1 MIPHRSTALLSV
13 IVFVALLLFIFSSS
27 PVPDAGEQSATGP
40 AKFVPTP
47 KLPSLSNFHLPSFRP
62 PSHEQPEEQ
71 TNSTHGES
79 KWYSTLEWLN
89 PFSSAITLDEN
100 RSVLPPLR
108 ERRPIYTY
116 YDAKY
121 NPNKANGKD
130 LKDLQNADAELLL
143 AWRRAWFAQG
153 FKPVVLTPGDAMKNP
168 NYEIVQKWKL
178 APKTQNEVFAWLAWG
193 HMGTGLL
200 ADFHCFPMARYDD
213 PMLSYLRRGTVPE
226 SITRF
231 ENLKNGLYAAD
242 KSRIDAAV
250 QSAVMKLDDKT
261 QSFID
266 LIAPESFKV
275 EPPSALAFYKSAAI
289 TSHYSAVHEK
299 MTQNPASGQLALVQ
313 LINSHLHNH
322 FHSSFPAGL
331 AVLKPFP
338 QHTTALVE
346 PALRLAKA
354 LIQCPES
361 PIPDSCP
368 PNEPDCRPCGS
379 GSAKQPMRIS
389 QPSTYKN
396 TTFLFTI
403 GTLPHPY
410 TLISLER
417 NSEEIT
423 TPQVRRETER
433 DAWLS
438 EVTKEHLGPEL
449 GSSYRGVIFKQVVAG
464 EDAVG
469 TSLWMT
475 VESLPAQA
483 GQSLPSELLDEFEW
497 QFGFKIP
504 RGSNIDPATENDK
517 DSAKSAQD
525 HTPSEQGVGKEYELI
540 QKARE
545 VIKNKETNR
554 INIKDVVE
562 AWNLADTE
570 VWRFVKAYRA
580 RSVVE
585 RKKWEEEEKAFAG
598 SRP

>member
-13 IVFVALLLFIFSSS
+13 IVFVALLLFIFSAS
-27 PVPDAGEQSATGP
+27 PAPDVAGDQAKATGP

-47 KLPSLSNFHLPSFRP
+47 KLPSLSTLRLPSFRP

-71 TNSTHGES
+71 SNSTHGES

-89 PFSSAITLDEN
+89 PFSSSITLDEG

-116 YDAKY
+116 YNAKY
-121 NPNKANGKD
+121 NPNKSNGKD
-130 LKDLQNADAELLL
+130 HKELQKADAELLL

-168 NYEIVQKWKL
+168 SYEIVQKLKL
-178 APKTQNEVFAWLAWG
+178 APKTENEVFGWLAWG

-213 PMLSYLRRGTVPE
+213 PMLSYLRRGSIPE

-231 ENLKNGLYAAD
+231 ENLKNALYAAD
-242 KSRIDAAV
+242 KTRIDAAI
-250 QSAVMKLDDKT
+250 QSAVLKLTDQT
-261 QSFID
+261 QSFVD
-266 LIAPESFKV
+266 LIEPEMFKA
-275 EPPSALAFYKSAAI
+275 ESPSALAFYKSGAI
-289 TSHYSAVHEK
+289 TSRYPSVHEK
-299 MTQNPASGQLALVQ
+299 IGQNPASGQRALVQ
-313 LINSHLHNH
+313 LINSHLHNN
-322 FHSSFPAGL
+322 FQNSFPAGL

-361 PIPDSCP
+361 PIPESCP
-368 PNEPDCRPCGS
+368 PNLPECRPC

-410 TLISLER
+410 TLISLKKS
-417 NSEEIT
+417 SEEIT
-423 TPQVRRETER
+423 TPQVRRETGR
-433 DAWLS
+433 DEWLY
-438 EVTKEHLGPEL
+438 EVTKDDLGPEL
-449 GSSYRGVIFKQVVAG
+449 GSSSRGVIFKQVVAG

-475 VESLPAQA
+475 VESLPADA
-483 GQSLPSELLDEFEW
+483 GQSLPAELLDEFEW

-504 RGSNIDPATENDK
+504 RGGKIDPATENNK
-517 DSAKSAQD
+517 ETAKSAQD

-540 QKARE
+540 RKARE
-545 VIKNKETNR
+545 VIKDKTTNR

-580 RSVVE
+580 RSVLE
-585 RKKWEEEEKAFAG
+585 RQKWEQEEKAFAG

>member
-27 PVPDAGEQSATGP
+27 PIPDAGQKEEVTGP

-71 TNSTHGES
+71 SNSTHGES

-89 PFSSAITLDEN
+89 PFSSSITLDEN
-100 RSVLPPLR
+100 RSVLPPF
-108 ERRPIYTY
+108 
-116 YDAKY
+116 
-121 NPNKANGKD
+121 AND
-130 LKDLQNADAELLL
+130 LKESQNADAQLLL

-153 FKPVVLTPGDAMKNP
+153 FRPVVLTPGDAMKNP
-168 NYEIVQKWKL
+168 NYEVVQKWKL
-178 APKTQNEVFAWLAWG
+178 TPKMENEVFSWLAWG

-213 PMLSYLRRGTVPE
+213 PILMYLRRGTVPE
-226 SITRF
+226 LITRF

-242 KSRIDAAV
+242 KSRIDVAV
-250 QSAVMKLDDKT
+250 QSAVLKLTDQT
-261 QSFID
+261 QSFVD
-266 LIAPESFKV
+266 LIEPESFKV
-275 EPPSALAFYKSAAI
+275 ESPSALAFYKSAAV
-289 TSHYSAVHEK
+289 TSNYPIIHEK
-299 MTQNPASGQLALVQ
+299 MGQNAATGQLALVQ
-313 LINSHLHNH
+313 LINSHLHNQ
-322 FHSSFPAGL
+322 FHISFPAGI

-354 LIQCPES
+354 LIECPES
-361 PIPDSCP
+361 PMPESCP
-368 PNEPDCRPCGS
+368 PNQPECHPCGA
-379 GSAKQPMRIS
+379 AKQPMRIS
-389 QPSTYKN
+389 QPPTYKN

-410 TLISLER
+410 TLISLQR

-423 TPQVRRETER
+423 VPQIRRETTR

-438 EVTKEHLGPEL
+438 DVTKEHLGLEL

-469 TSLWMT
+469 NSLWMT
-475 VESLPAQA
+475 VESLSAQA
-483 GQSLPSELLDEFEW
+483 GQSLPGELLDEFEW

-504 RGSNIDPATENDK
+504 RGGRIDPATENNK
-517 DSAKSAQD
+517 ETAKSAQD

-540 QKARE
+540 QKARDI
-545 VIKNKETNR
+545 IKNKNTDH
-554 INIKDVVE
+554 NIKDVVE

-585 RKKWEEEEKAFAG
+585 RRKWEEEEKAFAG

>member
-27 PVPDAGEQSATGP
+27 PVPDAEQNEEATGP

-71 TNSTHGES
+71 SNSTHGES

-89 PFSSAITLDEN
+89 PFSSSITLDEN

-116 YDAKY
+116 YNAKY
-121 NPNKANGKD
+121 NPNKANGKE
-130 LKDLQNADAELLL
+130 LKELQNADAELLL

-153 FKPVVLTPGDAMKNP
+153 FRPVVLTPGDAMKNP
-168 NYEIVQKWKL
+168 NYEVVQKLKL
-178 APKTQNEVFAWLAWG
+178 ASKMENEVFSWLAWG

-213 PMLSYLRRGTVPE
+213 PILMYLRRGVAPE

-250 QSAVMKLDDKT
+250 QSAVLKLTDQT
-261 QSFID
+261 QSFVD
-266 LIAPESFKV
+266 LIEPEAFKV
-275 EPPSALAFYKSAAI
+275 EAPSALAFYKSAAV
-289 TSHYSAVHEK
+289 TSHYPIIHEK
-299 MTQNPASGQLALVQ
+299 MGQNPVNGQLALVQ
-313 LINSHLHNH
+313 LINAHLHNQ
-322 FHSSFPAGL
+322 FHISFPAGL

-346 PALRLAKA
+346 PALRLGKA

-361 PIPDSCP
+361 PMPESCP
-368 PNEPDCRPCGS
+368 PNQPECHPCGA
-379 GSAKQPMRIS
+379 AKQPMRIS
-389 QPSTYKN
+389 QPTTYKN

-410 TLISLER
+410 TLISLQR
-417 NSEEIT
+417 NSEEVT
-423 TPQVRRETER
+423 TAQIRRETTR

-438 EVTKEHLGPEL
+438 DVTKDHLGPEL

-464 EDAVG
+464 DDAVG
-469 TSLWMT
+469 NSLWMT

-483 GQSLPSELLDEFEW
+483 GQSLPAELLDEFEW

-504 RGSNIDPATENDK
+504 RGGKIDPATENDK

-545 VIKNKETNR
+545 VLKDKDTNR
-554 INIKDVVE
+554 INIKDVAE

-570 VWRFVKAYRA
+570 VWRFVKAYR
-580 RSVVE
+580 
-585 RKKWEEEEKAFAG
+585 
-598 SRP
+598 